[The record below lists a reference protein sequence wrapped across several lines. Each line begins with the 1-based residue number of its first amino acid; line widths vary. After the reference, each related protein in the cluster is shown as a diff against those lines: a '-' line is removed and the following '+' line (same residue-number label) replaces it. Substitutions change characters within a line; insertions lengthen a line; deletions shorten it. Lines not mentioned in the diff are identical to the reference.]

1 MLEVEEDEEDR
12 DALSA
17 EQLLDAADTVRA
29 TFPGLPTDAAGDSR
43 PLATLAR
50 EKASVDDESEELLP
64 SSVPMPLASSVA
76 CEHKGSG
83 MFAWSGRCS
92 LKLRCHRLAD
102 IVVL

>member
-1 MLEVEEDEEDR
+1 MVLGVEEDEEDC

-17 EQLLDAADTVRA
+17 KQLLDAADTVRA
-29 TFPGLPTDAAGDSR
+29 TFPGLPADAAGDSR

-50 EKASVDDESEELLP
+50 EKASVDESEELLP
-64 SSVPMPLASSVA
+64 SSVSMPLASSVA